1 MKIGV
6 IGDVHWSK
14 YSSIMRLRGHKY
26 SKRLENCIE
35 SINWAEQKLKE
46 EHVDLIVYLGDF
58 FDKSLLD
65 AEEITALNE
74 LNFCN
79 APHMLLV
86 GNHEM
91 GINDLSISSSH
102 LFNLNNFEVIEKI
115 TRVENMLFIPYILND
130 NTDYDS
136 YLEKADIIF
145 SHNDLKDIQMGK
157 FKSTQ
162 GFSIEAIQE
171 NCRLFI
177 NGHLH
182 NGMEVAKNVINLG
195 NLTGQNFSEDAE
207 KYSHEIMTIDTAT
220 NIIETFENPHAL
232 NFYKI
237 NNTDVKLKNNA
248 VVMASCKESEYSRMK
263 EFLDNNSNVITSRII
278 VTPDTK
284 EETET
289 SNKEIF
295 TLDYLQK
302 FNDFVT
308 TELGSNDII
317 TTEINEVLR

>member
-14 YSSIMRLRGHKY
+14 YSSIMRLRGNKY

-35 SINWAEQKLKE
+35 SINWAEQKLE
-46 EHVDLIVYLGDF
+46 EQGVGLVVYLGDF
-58 FDKSLLD
+58 FDKSSLD
-65 AEEITALNE
+65 AEEITALSD
-74 LNFCN
+74 LNFCK

-102 LFNLNNFEVIEKI
+102 LFNLNNFEVIEKA
-115 TRVENMLFIPYILND
+115 THVDKLLFIPYILND

-145 SHNDLKDIQMGK
+145 SHNDLKDVQMGT

-162 GFSIEAIQE
+162 GFSIEAIQN

-220 NIIETFENPHAL
+220 NIIETFENPYAL

-237 NNTDVKLKNNA
+237 NNTDVKLKSNA
-248 VVMASCKESEYSRMK
+248 VVMASCKESEYSKMK
-263 EFLDNNSNVITSRII
+263 EFLDTNSNVITSRII
-278 VTPDTK
+278 VTPDIG
-284 EETET
+284 EEIVAED
-289 SNKEIF
+289 KEIF

-302 FNDFVT
+302 FNDFIT
-308 TELGSNDII
+308 TELGNNDIV
-317 TTEINEVLR
+317 TAEINEVLR

>member
-6 IGDVHWSK
+6 VGDVHWSK
-14 YSSIMRLRGHKY
+14 YSSILRSRGTRY

-46 EHVDLIVYLGDF
+46 ENVDLIVYLGDF
-58 FDKSLLD
+58 FDKSSLD
-65 AEEITALNE
+65 AEEITALNG
-74 LNFCN
+74 LKFCDV
-79 APHMLLV
+79 PHKLLV

-102 LFNLNNFEVIEKI
+102 LFNLNNFEIIDNI
-115 TRVENMLFIPYILND
+115 TKVGDILYIPYILND

-136 YLEKADIIF
+136 LLEKAEIIF

-162 GFSIEAIQE
+162 GFSIEAIQKS
-171 NCRLFI
+171 CRLFI

-182 NGMEVAKNVINLG
+182 NGMEVAHNVINLG
-195 NLTGQNFSEDAE
+195 NLTGQNFSEDAF
-207 KYSHEIMTIDTAT
+207 KYKHEIMTIDTAT
-220 NIIETFENPHAL
+220 NIINTFENPHAL

-237 NNTDVKLKNNA
+237 DSVDVTLKNNA
-248 VVMASCKESEYSRMK
+248 IVMATCKESEYTKMK
-263 EFLDNNSNVITSRII
+263 EFLTNNDNIITSRII
-278 VTPDTK
+278 VIPDKK
-284 EETET
+284 ETDNDS
-289 SNKEIF
+289 SNDIF

-302 FNDFVT
+302 FNDFIIN
-308 TELGSNDII
+308 EMGSND
-317 TTEINEVLR
+317 TVQAEINEVLR